1 VNGSFYLRLTVD
13 DRPGQLA
20 LVAET
25 LSDESVSI
33 ATVSQTLKECRS
45 AASLILTTHET
56 NEHSMALAL
65 EKLEKLPGVL
75 ENPVLFRM
83 FDPNGKDSSK

>member
-1 VNGSFYLRLTVD
+1 MTGSFYLRLTVD

-20 LVAET
+20 RVAET
-25 LSDESVSI
+25 LSDQEVSI
-33 ATVSQTLKECRS
+33 ATVSQALMEGRT

-56 NEHSMALAL
+56 NEHSIGLAL

-75 ENPVLFRM
+75 EAPVLFRM
-83 FDPNGKDSSK
+83 FDPNGKDLIK